1 MLESKNAPRPAVVIP
16 AGLDGPV
23 LRRAMAVYLES
34 LRGHRAELDAIN
46 VYPVADADTG
56 TNLLH
61 TQAAVQRAL
70 ESLPNDADRRTT
82 VETAVDASLRG
93 ARGNSGVL
101 LSQMLRGIGAGDETD
116 LAAALEAGASAV
128 AAAFA
133 RPVEGTAVTV
143 TRDAA
148 AAARARATGGGDPI
162 QVLEAA
168 LAAAET
174 SLARTTEILPELR
187 AAGVVDAGAKG
198 IVLLLRA
205 VASSLADDPMPI
217 EAGTP
222 IPVSSAEPGANV
234 VRYEV
239 QYLLE
244 AADGAAATLR
254 KAIDALGDSVAVVEH
269 AGVVRVHAHTD
280 RPDAVIAAGARVAKP
295 QEVSVAPL
303 DRGGAT

>member
-1 MLESKNAPRPAVVIP
+1 
-16 AGLDGPV
+16 
-23 LRRAMAVYLES
+23 MAVYLES

-280 RPDAVIAAGARVAKP
+280 RPDAVIAAGARVATP